1 MNRLA
6 YRCLAAVGLLAAALS
21 FSNVQAQQAQQV
33 QQAKVGQQIHS
44 ISTCPGEDCSNEMII
59 SWGADTSVQSW
70 LLWSKASDKGWR
82 RAKRENPIWYRTEIY
97 NGKSSKR
104 ANNENFFEDVI
115 FNKCRVKLSGLEPNT
130 TYKYMIIS
138 SPAGRGTS
146 TSASTATNTGRGT
159 GTGTAASGISAT
171 STGTAAK
178 TAAAKTT
185 AAKTSAGDAS
195 TGTYTFKTA
204 GAKEWSACIISD
216 FHNYSPIPGRLEAA
230 DKMIGKIKE
239 YDPSMDWVLHL
250 GDICAWGGSYSFWKN
265 LYGMQWFRD
274 YMWAGVNGNHDNMSR
289 KYELTNEYFRNSAA
303 YPLNGYPGEMGVCYW
318 FKYGEALFIM
328 LNNESMRTQEG
339 LEDAQEWFK
348 SVIKSNPS
356 KYIIVCEHYQ
366 WFFGTDGA
374 DSQIARWSKLFD
386 EFGVDLAL
394 AGNNH
399 IYVRTNA
406 LYNKKETDGSRGT
419 VYIQTPSSDNER
431 GQAMKPE
438 LTHNK
443 EIIKCRWTEGPKT
456 VGAMSIKVF
465 PTHIELA
472 LLDRNGTV
480 IDTATVKAKR

>member
-21 FSNVQAQQAQQV
+21 FSDVQAQQAQQ
-33 QQAKVGQQIHS
+33 AQQIHS

-130 TYKYMIIS
+130 TYKYMIVS
-138 SPAGRGTS
+138 SPAGGGTS

-159 GTGTAASGISAT
+159 GTGTTASGTSTT
-171 STGTAAK
+171 STGTVTSTAASGNGTGAGTSVK
-178 TAAAKTT
+178 TAAAKT
-185 AAKTSAGDAS
+185 S
-195 TGTYTFKTA
+195 TGAYTFKTA

-406 LYNKKETDGSRGT
+406 LYNKEETDGSRGT

>member
-21 FSNVQAQQAQQV
+21 FSNVQAQQAKVAQQV
-33 QQAKVGQQIHS
+33 HS

-104 ANNENFFEDVI
+104 ANNENFFEEVI

-130 TYKYMIIS
+130 TYKYMIVS
-138 SPAGRGTS
+138 SPAGRV
-146 TSASTATNTGRGT
+146 
-159 GTGTAASGISAT
+159 
-171 STGTAAK
+171 
-178 TAAAKTT
+178 
-185 AAKTSAGDAS
+185 TSAGDAS
-195 TGTYTFKTA
+195 TCTYTFKTA

-374 DSQIARWSKLFD
+374 DSQIARWSQLFD
-386 EFGVDLAL
+386 EYGVDLAL

-406 LYNKKETDGSRGT
+406 LYNKEETDGSRGT

-465 PTHIELA
+465 PTHMELA

>member
-21 FSNVQAQQAQQV
+21 FSNVQAQQVQQAKVAQQA

-70 LLWSKASDKGWR
+70 LLWSKASDKGWK

-115 FNKCRVKLSGLEPNT
+115 FNKCRVKLSGLKPNT
-130 TYKYMIIS
+130 TYKYMIVS

-146 TSASTATNTGRGT
+146 TST
-159 GTGTAASGISAT
+159 
-171 STGTAAK
+171 
-178 TAAAKTT
+178 
-185 AAKTSAGDAS
+185 GDAS
-195 TGTYTFKTA
+195 TGAYTFKTA

-374 DSQIARWSKLFD
+374 DSQIARWSQLFD

-406 LYNKKETDGSRGT
+406 LYNKEETDGSRGT

>member
-1 MNRLA
+1 
-6 YRCLAAVGLLAAALS
+6 
-21 FSNVQAQQAQQV
+21 
-33 QQAKVGQQIHS
+33 
-44 ISTCPGEDCSNEMII
+44 MII

-70 LLWSKASDKGWR
+70 LLWSKASDNGWK

-104 ANNENFFEDVI
+104 ANNENFFEEVI

-130 TYKYMIIS
+130 TYKYMIVS

-171 STGTAAK
+171 STGTSAKTSAAK
-178 TAAAKTT
+178 TAAAKTST
-185 AAKTSAGDAS
+185 GDAS

-386 EFGVDLAL
+386 EYGVDLAL

-465 PTHIELA
+465 PTHMELA

>member
-1 MNRLA
+1 MNRLT
-6 YRCLAAVGLLAAALS
+6 YRCLAAVGLLAAALY
-21 FSNVQAQQAQQV
+21 FNDVQA
-33 QQAKVGQQIHS
+33 QQAKVGQQVHS

-130 TYKYMIIS
+130 TYKYMIVS
-138 SPAGRGTS
+138 GPAGRGTG
-146 TSASTATNTGRGT
+146 TS
-159 GTGTAASGISAT
+159 TAASGNGT
-171 STGTAAK
+171 STGT
-178 TAAAKTT
+178 AAKTT

-195 TGTYTFKTA
+195 TGAYTFKTA

-318 FKYGEALFIM
+318 FTYGEALFIM

-419 VYIQTPSSDNER
+419 VYLQTPSSDNER

-443 EIIKCRWTEGPKT
+443 EIIKCRWTEGAKT

-465 PTHIELA
+465 PTHMELA

-480 IDTATVKAKR
+480 IDTATVKAKRCTIGKEKLQK

>member
-21 FSNVQAQQAQQV
+21 YSNVQAQQA

-70 LLWSKASDKGWR
+70 LLWSKASDKGWK

-130 TYKYMIIS
+130 TYKYMIVS

-146 TSASTATNTGRGT
+146 AGTGSSTAASGTSASTGA
-159 GTGTAASGISAT
+159 
-171 STGTAAK
+171 
-178 TAAAKTT
+178 
-185 AAKTSAGDAS
+185 
-195 TGTYTFKTA
+195 YTFKTA
-204 GAKEWSACIISD
+204 GAKEWGACIISD

-339 LEDAQEWFK
+339 LEAAQEWFK

-374 DSQIARWSKLFD
+374 DSQIARWSQLFD
-386 EFGVDLAL
+386 EYGVDLAL

-406 LYNKKETDGSRGT
+406 LYNKEETDGSRGT

-480 IDTATVKAKR
+480 IDIATVKAKR